1 MDNNRPI
8 NLGPRR
14 FSALT
19 WIVALI
25 LGLMVIFLLTN
36 GKNNDLKI
44 DESEFYKMFSG
55 EGATQTTEV
64 AGVYFYGQKVYGV
77 NISKDTSKTDDE
89 NKEITDNKIKNLPNK
104 YDFYFEVAYSSQI
117 EDVRNVILE
126 YNENHLDGNQIVL
139 TTKVVET
146 PLLEKILPYFYIAM
160 ILILGFFIYKTVTKM
175 SGKNMD
181 FGRNKARRE
190 LGLKVRFADV
200 AGCDEEKQEMQEIVE
215 FLKNPQKFTDL
226 GARIPKGVLLVGP
239 PGTGKTLLAKAIA
252 GEAGVPFFSITGSD
266 FVEMYVGVGAARV
279 RDLFDTAKKNMPCLV
294 FIDEIDAVGRQRGAG
309 LGNTND
315 EREQTLNQ
323 LLVQMDGFE
332 SNDGIVVIAATNRP
346 DVLDPALL
354 RAGRF
359 DRRIVVNRPDL
370 NGRIKILKL
379 YAQNKPFADDIDW
392 DGIARRLPG
401 STGADIEN
409 ILNEAAILAARDDR
423 SLITETDIFES
434 TLKTQYGLS
443 KKNHKVEED
452 DRITTAYHEAGHAIL
467 NKVLTDVKIEVQEV
481 TIIPRGM
488 GGGMSGGLTSRI
500 PEREYSFYNR
510 DQLMTEIISAMGGRA
525 AEKIKFNHY
534 STGASNDI
542 QVATDVARDM
552 VTKYGMSAK
561 LGSVCYAEEG
571 EIFLGRDFQ
580 QRTNIS
586 DATARIID
594 EEIKII
600 LDEGLEKAIE
610 LLKKHWSIVDEMA
623 KVLLERETIYSE
635 EVNELIAGKSAS
647 EVMQAMDE
655 REKAR
660 RQKDAEALERKKAQ
674 KQAEAE
680 KQAKMYDDLDK
691 HLLGALHETA
701 PKAEEKQETP
711 SGDESKTAK
720 TETAKASQDTKTD
733 ANDKPN
739 DNK

>member
-1 MDNNRPI
+1 M
-8 NLGPRR
+8 GPRR
-14 FSALT
+14 FSAGMWL
-19 WIVALI
+19 IVLVISLLI
-25 LGLMVIFLLTN
+25 VFMLVN
-36 GKNNDLKI
+36 GNAGKSKKI
-44 DESEFYKMFSG
+44 DESDFYKMFSG
-55 EGATQTTEV
+55 TGETQTTEV
-64 AGVYFYGQKVYGV
+64 AGVYFYGQRVYGV
-77 NISKDTSKTDDE
+77 KEVKDDTKSDE
-89 NKEITDNKIKNLPNK
+89 ERKQLTADKVKKLSDKEF
-104 YDFYFEVAYSSQI
+104 DFYFEVAYSSQV
-117 EDVRNVILE
+117 EDVRKVVLE
-126 YNENHLDGNQIVL
+126 YNDTHADKQIVL
-139 TTKVVET
+139 TTRVVET
-146 PLLEKILPYFYIAM
+146 PFLEKALPFLSFAM
-160 ILILGFFIYKTVTKM
+160 IVILGFFIYRTVTRM

-181 FGRNKARRE
+181 FGRNKARME
-190 LGLKVRFADV
+190 SGLKVRFADV

-279 RDLFDTAKKNMPCLV
+279 RDLFDTAKRNMPCLV

-379 YAQNKPFADDIDW
+379 YSRNKPFADDIDW
-392 DGIARRLPG
+392 EGIARRLPG

-409 ILNEAAILAARDDR
+409 ILNEAAILAARDNR
-423 SLITETDIFES
+423 NLITETDIFES

-481 TIIPRGM
+481 TIIPRGI
-488 GGGMSGGLTSRI
+488 GGGMSGGMTSRI

-534 STGASNDI
+534 STGASNDL
-542 QVATDVARDM
+542 QAATEVARDM
-552 VTKYGMSAK
+552 VTKYGMSPK

-580 QRTNIS
+580 QKSNIS
-586 DATARIID
+586 DETARIID
-594 EEIKII
+594 EEIKVIV
-600 LDEGLEKAIE
+600 DEGLDKAIE
-610 LLKKHWSIVDEMA
+610 LLKKHWAIVEEMA

-635 EVNELIAGKSAS
+635 EVNELIAGKSAL

-655 REKAR
+655 RQKAR
-660 RQKDAEALERKKAQ
+660 KQKDAEALERKKAE
-674 KQAEAE
+674 KKAEVE
-680 KQAKMYDDLDK
+680 KQAKMYSDLDK
-691 HLLGALHETA
+691 HLLDALNATPTKSVEKEKSEPSEKESQQPKETTQPA
-701 PKAEEKQETP
+701 QTDKKQ
-711 SGDESKTAK
+711 D
-720 TETAKASQDTKTD
+720 
-733 ANDKPN
+733 
-739 DNK
+739 DNSCDGKQN